1 LNFNSLASSYISQ
14 AEERLNL
21 AKIEYERKK
30 YNIVVRLCQE
40 SVELS
45 LKACLR
51 LVNIEPPKFHDVGPI
66 LKNNADKFP
75 QWFKEKI
82 DIFASYSRS
91 LRKER
96 ELSMY
101 GDEETNT
108 PPELLYSDY
117 DAQQSIK
124 MAEEVLEYARKLYEE
139 KRTKQN
145 V

>member
-1 LNFNSLASSYISQ
+1 LSFDSLASSYISQ
-14 AEERLNL
+14 AEERLSL

-30 YNIVVRLCQE
+30 YNIIVRLYQE
-40 SVELS
+40 SVELF

-51 LVNIEPPKFHDVGPI
+51 LINIEPPKFHDVGPI

-108 PPELLYSDY
+108 PPE
-117 DAQQSIK
+117 
-124 MAEEVLEYARKLYEE
+124 
-139 KRTKQN
+139 
-145 V
+145 

>member
-66 LKNNADKFP
+66 LKITPINFHNG
-75 QWFKEKI
+75 
-82 DIFASYSRS
+82 
-91 LRKER
+91 LRK
-96 ELSMY
+96 
-101 GDEETNT
+101 
-108 PPELLYSDY
+108 
-117 DAQQSIK
+117 K
-124 MAEEVLEYARKLYEE
+124 
-139 KRTKQN
+139 
-145 V
+145 

>member
-1 LNFNSLASSYISQ
+1 MKRLNFDSLAFSYITQ
-14 AEERLNL
+14 AEERLDL
-21 AKIEYERKK
+21 AKTEYERKK

-40 SVELS
+40 AVELS

-66 LKNNADKFP
+66 LKNNTDKFP

-108 PPELLYSDY
+108 PPELLYSAY
-117 DAQQSIK
+117 DGQQSIK
-124 MAEEVLEYARKLYEE
+124 IAEEILEYAKKLYEE
-139 KRTKQN
+139 KRNK
-145 V
+145 